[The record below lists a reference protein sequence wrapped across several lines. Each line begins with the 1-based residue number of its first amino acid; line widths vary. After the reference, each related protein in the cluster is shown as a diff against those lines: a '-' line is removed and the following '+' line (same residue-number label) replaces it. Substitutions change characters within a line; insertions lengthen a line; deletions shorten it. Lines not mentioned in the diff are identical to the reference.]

1 MQFVDFANQKDQLI
15 EQLRN
20 VTTSM
25 SAAVQDPE

>member
-1 MQFVDFANQKDQLI
+1 MQLVDFANQKDQLI

-20 VTTSM
+20 VTTST